1 MPRPYSPRPYATR
14 KASPRAKASP
24 APAVLAPAVLAVLA
38 VVGVWY
44 MLAPMLAHIQS
55 ALAVAMP

>member
-1 MPRPYSPRPYATR
+1 
-14 KASPRAKASP
+14 
-24 APAVLAPAVLAVLA
+24 VLAPAVLAVLA